1 VHRLTRGKT
10 QSKAFTVIMA
20 SQTLRHFVMRKSI
33 AEASQTLRHFVMR
46 KSIAEASQIL
56 VELLAAQISG
66 RMIASQRQAAG
77 DLN

>member
-10 QSKAFTVIMA
+10 QSKAFTVIM
-20 SQTLRHFVMRKSI
+20 
-33 AEASQTLRHFVMR
+33 ASQTLRHFVMR

-77 DLN
+77 DLNWVV